1 MMFSRIILLI
11 QPISFFA
18 ELITL
23 VVVLFSKFDLWS
35 FNVIKFSSLLF
46 AWILSKISFLF
57 AIFLPYSLIVI
68 LGLVLVIELR
78 ISCLHFSL
86 FIL

>member
-86 FIL
+86 LIL